1 MVSTIVNETIFMKNQ
16 TINQKENANLKI
28 ITRIT
33 YSYRNRN
40 GYTLKKNC
48 ENI

>member
-1 MVSTIVNETIFMKNQ
+1 MVSTIVKETIFINNQ
-16 TINQKENANLKI
+16 TINRKENVNLKI

-40 GYTLKKNC
+40 DYTLKIDC